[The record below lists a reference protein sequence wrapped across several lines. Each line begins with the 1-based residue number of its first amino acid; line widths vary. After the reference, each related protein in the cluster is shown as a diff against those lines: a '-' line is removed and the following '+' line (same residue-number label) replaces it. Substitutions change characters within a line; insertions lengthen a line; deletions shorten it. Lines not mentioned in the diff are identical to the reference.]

1 MIKTNVFL
9 FDNSRFWLS
18 CFGSLNFLF
27 LCTGGYSRNSSYL
40 LHLIH
45 TILCI
50 MTTRKLG
57 VVHLSRSQILQ
68 NNIVGLRYWFDTIKM
83 IIDVLCFCSVS
94 LYLIYLKH
102 LCLSQSRMT
111 CISNSMVLLCS
122 MIWRDSLLYVLLIK
136 VELLIITV

>member
-18 CFGSLNFLF
+18 CLGSLNFLF
-27 LCTGGYSRNSSYL
+27 LCTLGFSVSDGGYSRNSSYL
-40 LHLIH
+40 LNLIP

-83 IIDVLCFCSVS
+83 IIDVLCFCSIS

-102 LCLSQSRMT
+102 VCLSQSRMT
-111 CISNSMVLLCS
+111 CISNSICHGPFVLNGLT
-122 MIWRDSLLYVLLIK
+122 R
-136 VELLIITV
+136 